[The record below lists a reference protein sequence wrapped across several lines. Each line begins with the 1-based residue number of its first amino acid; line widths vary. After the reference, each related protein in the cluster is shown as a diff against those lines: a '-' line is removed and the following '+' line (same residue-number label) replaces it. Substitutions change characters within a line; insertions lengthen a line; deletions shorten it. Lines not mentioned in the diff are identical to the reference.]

1 MADEG
6 KKGREEKLVKEEEE
20 TRQEAQQGNEG
31 AAAGDKERSSTA
43 LDTEGLDRE
52 EISPED
58 DTGEEEAKKQEEGSQ
73 KKGIGKREYLAIG
86 ISLLLVLIVMSSSV
100 FIWARYFA
108 SDDEKVLTPSVPQ
121 GPVYELKPFFVP
133 FKSNSKSK
141 GFVRLNLTL
150 ELYERSSEKKI
161 KKRIEE
167 VRSRVFRILVNTS
180 SKNIENN
187 QGKRILS
194 EEIVSTINL
203 VLAEKVVKKVYIR
216 DVVLI

>member
-6 KKGREEKLVKEEEE
+6 KKERGEKLVKEKEE

-31 AAAGDKERSSTA
+31 AAAGDKERSSTE
-43 LDTEGLDRE
+43 LDTEGFDGE

-58 DTGEEEAKKQEEGSQ
+58 DTGEEEAKEQEEGSR
-73 KKGIGKREYLAIG
+73 KRGIGKREYLTIG
-86 ISLLLVLIVMSSSV
+86 ISLLLVLIGVSSSV

-121 GPVYELKPFFVP
+121 GSVYELKPFFVP
-133 FKSNSKSK
+133 FNSNSKSK

-150 ELYERSSEKKI
+150 ELYEKSSEKKI

-167 VRSRVFRILVNTS
+167 VRSRAFRILVTTS
-180 SKNIENN
+180 SKNIEND
-187 QGKRILS
+187 QDKRILS
-194 EEIVSTINL
+194 EKIVSTINL

-216 DVVLI
+216 DMVLI

>member
-6 KKGREEKLVKEEEE
+6 NKGREEKLVKEEEE

-58 DTGEEEAKKQEEGSQ
+58 DTWEEEAKKQEGGSQ

-86 ISLLLVLIVMSSSV
+86 ISLLLVLIVMSSSM

>member
-6 KKGREEKLVKEEEE
+6 KKERGEKLVKEKEE

-31 AAAGDKERSSTA
+31 AAAGDKERSSTE
-43 LDTEGLDRE
+43 LDTEGFDGE

-58 DTGEEEAKKQEEGSQ
+58 DTGEEEAKEQEEGSR
-73 KKGIGKREYLAIG
+73 KRGIGKREYLTIG
-86 ISLLLVLIVMSSSV
+86 ISLLLVLIGVSSSV

-121 GPVYELKPFFVP
+121 GSVYELKPFFVP
-133 FKSNSKSK
+133 FNSNSKSK

-167 VRSRVFRILVNTS
+167 VRSRAFRILVTTS
-180 SKNIENN
+180 SKNIEND
-187 QGKRILS
+187 QDKRILS
-194 EEIVSTINL
+194 EKIVSTINL

-216 DVVLI
+216 DMVLI